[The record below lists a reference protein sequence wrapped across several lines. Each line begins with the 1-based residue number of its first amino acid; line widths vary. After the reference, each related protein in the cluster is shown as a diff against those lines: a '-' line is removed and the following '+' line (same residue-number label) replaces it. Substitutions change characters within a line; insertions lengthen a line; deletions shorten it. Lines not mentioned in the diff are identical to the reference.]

1 MADGGGR
8 YVTTRQAGEV
18 TGAVV
23 VIDVIRAFTTA
34 ACALDAGARCVYL
47 VGGVDEALA
56 FKAAHSGTLA
66 MGEDHGR
73 RPEGFDLS
81 NSPAQA
87 TRADLDGRMVVHRT
101 SAGTQGVVA
110 ARSATRLWCASLVV
124 ASATA
129 AAVTAAGLGEPTY
142 VITGRF
148 ADRPE
153 RGDDDQ
159 MTAEHIEAI
168 RRGHAPDPAAVARRV
183 AESDEAAT
191 TLALG
196 AGHVDPTDIE
206 LATDV
211 DRFSFAMGVTRDHL
225 GLRLD
230 RIDLDHRA
238 GTPPAVEGEDR
249 PVRLA
254 GQVLDRPQIESA
266 R

>member
-1 MADGGGR
+1 M
-8 YVTTRQAGEV
+8 
-18 TGAVV
+18 

-34 ACALDAGARCVYL
+34 ACALDAGARHVYL

-56 FKAAHSGTLA
+56 IKAANPGALA

-87 TRADLDGRMVVHRT
+87 ARADLDGRVVVHRT

-129 AAVTAAGLGEPTY
+129 AAAVEWAGLGDPTY

-153 RGDDDQ
+153 RGDDDLV
-159 MTAEHIEAI
+159 TAAHIEAI
-168 RRGHAPDPAAVARRV
+168 RLGEAPDPRVVARQV
-183 AESDEAAT
+183 AGSEEAGT

-196 AGHVDPTDIE
+196 AGHVDRTDIE

-211 DRFSFAMGVTRDHL
+211 DRFSFAMEVTRDDL

-230 RIDLDHRA
+230 R
-238 GTPPAVEGEDR
+238 VEPGR
-249 PVRLA
+249 
-254 GQVLDRPQIESA
+254 
-266 R
+266 

>member
-1 MADGGGR
+1 MSGVARAGGGGGR
-8 YVTTRQAGEV
+8 YLTSREIGGVD
-18 TGAVV
+18 GAVV
-23 VIDVIRAFTTA
+23 VVDVIRAFTTA
-34 ACALDAGARCVYL
+34 ACALDAGARHVYL

-56 FKAAHSGTLA
+56 FKAAHPGALA

-73 RPEGFDLS
+73 RPEGFDIS

-87 TRADLDGRMVVHRT
+87 ARADLDGRVVVHRT

-124 ASATA
+124 AAATA
-129 AAVTAAGLGEPTY
+129 AAVEEAGVGDPTY

-159 MTAEHIEAI
+159 LTAEHIEAI
-168 RRGHAPDPAAVARRV
+168 RLGEAPDPRAVARRV

-211 DRFSFAMGVTRDHL
+211 DRFAFSMEVTRDDL

-230 RIDLDHRA
+230 RIDPSR
-238 GTPPAVEGEDR
+238 
-249 PVRLA
+249 
-254 GQVLDRPQIESA
+254 
-266 R
+266 